1 MHSMDPQIISTFELV
16 IQELVLRGLE
26 ILNFMMNIKGFQDFD
41 CQSCFLQNEGL
52 RALFCIRILSR
63 DTIYF
68 SPMTRES
75 KKLIEIQI

>member
-1 MHSMDPQIISTFELV
+1 MHSMDPQITTSCEQN
-16 IQELVLRGLE
+16 IQELILRGLE

-68 SPMTRES
+68 SPMTHQS
-75 KKLIEIQI
+75 KKVIEI

>member
-1 MHSMDPQIISTFELV
+1 MDPQTTSSCEVI
-16 IQELVLRGLE
+16 IQELILRGLE

-75 KKLIEIQI
+75 KKLVEIQI